1 MITHW
6 SSQTGNAKMKPD
18 FLKKHN
24 EDDTWAAT
32 NTQTH
37 GKDVTGGVGGIR
49 VRRDAEE
56 SGQINKQHSWIE
68 RRWHL
73 VSCAHND
80 KLSRVWA
87 EHGETTV
94 WAKLSQQWPSLL
106 SGKPW
111 LETKWTGTGRYTG
124 SVTQP
129 IMASL
134 TQLKAPDKHDRPG
147 LRNSNTESR
156 TYCFILSFW
165 GPNLGPVGPRLE
177 NTY

>member
-6 SSQTGNAKMKPD
+6 SSHTRNAKMKPV

-24 EDDTWAAT
+24 EDETWAAT
-32 NTQTH
+32 NKHTAKTWPRGGLGFGQTQESL
-37 GKDVTGGVGGIR
+37 GKSTNNILGLSSDGIWFR
-49 VRRDAEE
+49 AF
-56 SGQINKQHSWIE
+56 
-68 RRWHL
+68 
-73 VSCAHND
+73 ND

-94 WAKLSQQWPSLL
+94 WAKMSQQRPSLL

-111 LETKWTGTGRYTG
+111 LETKWTGTRRYTG

-134 TQLKAPDKHDRPG
+134 TQPKAPGKHNR
-147 LRNSNTESR
+147 LRLHNSNTETR

-177 NTY
+177 NTYKY